1 MFFFSAADWC
11 SFSGPQSNFA
21 QAICAGRDFP
31 KMGTFHLHWRKNYSY
46 AVVYIRFAGTHGEYD
61 RVDAQEI

>member
-1 MFFFSAADWC
+1 
-11 SFSGPQSNFA
+11 
-21 QAICAGRDFP
+21 
-31 KMGTFHLHWRKNYSY
+31 MGTFHLHWRKNYSY